1 MIGHTF
7 NYDLDNGT
15 LELYYL
21 LIKGCYILK
30 DLHSSNLKF
39 YHMSIAIL
47 STLMILGALPLYW
60 REDGVGWGL
69 IWHSFI
75 VLVGIVL
82 LWVYPKRETNSMK
95 TTMVLVAF
103 VYFYTLLLVYPET
116 SSNLVL
122 VCFLPGIAI
131 LFFLPRLVYLSL
143 ALNVFFLSMIF
154 SYVALIDQ
162 GQVYQYLYSD
172 LEGNIFNFFASQ
184 AVFFL
189 IFYLSYTRI
198 KKQQMYFEQIQ
209 QTERMKTTG
218 QLAAAVAH
226 EIRNPITVVKGF
238 IQLYSHDHSL
248 GEEKKKHFLLM
259 LEELKVA
266 ETVITDFLS
275 VANPKEGRNTVRIN
289 IKEALH
295 DVVDIIDSFALL
307 NNIMIDVRAQKCYVS
322 CTPMEFKQLMIN
334 VIKNAIE
341 ASPSGEIIQITAREQ
356 KKQVIID
363 VIDQGKGMSKEELHS
378 IGSLFYS
385 LKSKGT
391 GLGLMICQNIV
402 QSYNGTL
409 QFSSEKGKGTK
420 ATICFPS
427 VSK

>member
-1 MIGHTF
+1 
-7 NYDLDNGT
+7 
-15 LELYYL
+15 
-21 LIKGCYILK
+21 
-30 DLHSSNLKF
+30 
-39 YHMSIAIL
+39 MSIAIL